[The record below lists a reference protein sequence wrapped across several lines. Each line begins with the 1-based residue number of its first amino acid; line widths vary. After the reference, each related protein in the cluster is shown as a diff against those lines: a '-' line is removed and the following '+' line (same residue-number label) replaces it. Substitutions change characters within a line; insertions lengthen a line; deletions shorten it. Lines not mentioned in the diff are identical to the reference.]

1 MSNSTVR
8 NDPTLIDRYQHYRT
22 RRFHKFQTRYANRLP
37 AWRTQRRRRALV
49 VALAVAFAFMA
60 VVQTVVL
67 EVRGEPAGTS
77 AVLLAVLL
85 AALWFVWRLRRN
97 TGV

>member
-1 MSNSTVR
+1 MGLFNPGSSTGNVR
-8 NDPTLIDRYQHYRT
+8 ARAQ
-22 RRFHKFQTRYANRLP
+22 RLDM
-37 AWRTQRRRRALV
+37 LLGIIGV
-49 VALAVAFAFMA
+49 FAFMA

-67 EVRGEPAGTS
+67 EVRGEPAGTA

>member
-1 MSNSTVR
+1 MGLFNPGSGTGGQR
-8 NDPTLIDRYQHYRT
+8 ARAQRLDTLLGIIGVFT
-22 RRFHKFQTRYANRLP
+22 
-37 AWRTQRRRRALV
+37 
-49 VALAVAFAFMA
+49 FMA

-85 AALWFVWRLRRN
+85 AILYAVWRARKN

>member
-1 MSNSTVR
+1 MGIFNPGGGTGGAR
-8 NDPTLIDRYQHYRT
+8 ARAQ
-22 RRFHKFQTRYANRLP
+22 RLDMLLGIIGVF
-37 AWRTQRRRRALV
+37 T
-49 VALAVAFAFMA
+49 FMA

-67 EVRGEPAGTS
+67 EVRGEPAGTA

>member
-1 MSNSTVR
+1 MGIFNPGGGTGGQR
-8 NDPTLIDRYQHYRT
+8 AKAQ
-22 RRFHKFQTRYANRLP
+22 RLDM
-37 AWRTQRRRRALV
+37 L
-49 VALAVAFAFMA
+49 LGIIGFFAFMA

-67 EVRGEPAGTS
+67 EVRGES
-77 AVLLAVLL
+77 AAASALLLAVLL